1 MHLDGVRTVNNTT
14 ATWQEDTVM
23 ITTILRHRSIG
34 ISSFFWP
41 ERDEPF
47 ASFHIAGKIDSDEYR
62 QTFNG
67 FCDWRDL
74 DRAQRLRT
82 CVIEHAQALVGA
94 LEEMG
99 IDATFEVDETTLQR
113 FALAA
118 LSWEQ

>member
-14 ATWQEDTVM
+14 ATWQEGTVM
-23 ITTILRHRSIG
+23 LTTILRHRSIG

-47 ASFHIAGKIDSDEYR
+47 ASFHIAGKIDSDEHR

-67 FCDWRDL
+67 FHEWRDL
-74 DRAQRLRT
+74 DRSQRLRA
-82 CVIEHAQALVGA
+82 CVTEHALALVGA

-99 IDATFEVDETTLQR
+99 IDATFEIDEATLQR